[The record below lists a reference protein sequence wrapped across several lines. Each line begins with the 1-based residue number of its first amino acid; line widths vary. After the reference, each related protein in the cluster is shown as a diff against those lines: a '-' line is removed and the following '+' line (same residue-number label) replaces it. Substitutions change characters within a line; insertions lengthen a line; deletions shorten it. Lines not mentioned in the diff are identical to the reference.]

1 MAPKHEDQLIGKTF
15 EKCRILAKLGTGGM
29 GSVWLAEHFGLGR
42 KVAVKILPPEM
53 GRDPEYVARFMREAT
68 TAGRMEHPNIV
79 QIHDVGYAEGRHFI
93 VMQYVDGESLSTVVE
108 NLGAMEPKDAAKI
121 AAGMLRGLQHAHE
134 EGVVHRDV
142 KPDNVLIT
150 KGDEPKLLDFGLAIE
165 TETALQIT
173 KDGMVVG
180 TPYYLAPEQARGQK
194 ATPLCDVYAA
204 GVTLYYLLTGKRPYV
219 GATALAV
226 LNKHI
231 HEPPVPPIKHRQGI
245 PKPLNDI
252 VLKMMAKK
260 PADRYQSAAAAAND
274 LEAFLKGKEIA
285 VRVPRQLPLGLDRL
299 SRRQQIIAAA
309 SGGGGLL
316 LLLILLVVALSGGK
330 PPPEP
335 TGDAPPKPAP
345 VAEAPESVKLAAC
358 IKFDT
363 DNRGNSEMYPEILTR
378 YENFVASTAS
388 ALYVEKGKEAKKAFY
403 DFAENQAVLG
413 LDKIL
418 KESDPY
424 KRVRLLGEYPRALRD
439 ITSIEKRH
447 HEESTRARDEADR
460 KYLADEKKLDGLIR
474 DGKFKEAGAL
484 LEVLLGVAQGSSRER
499 LDRLKAQL
507 PRLEREYDDALL
519 RRLTENFGLVHSSFT
534 ESLNKRETVAAYLR
548 VTKFL
553 KDLVDPAERQRSR
566 VPGLNYETLIHASTE
581 SGFKDTS
588 VAQVR
593 TSLATAFV
601 NAQDT
606 LSYRVL
612 SDLQDALDIEYLITS
627 AVRGMEVLSRTPT
640 EIRFV
645 TLNQAG
651 RMAINEKGLVFQP
664 KAGVERKI
672 EARQLHPEDLV
683 MLAAASE
690 GVSVERLFE
699 TNDLLARSIG
709 TAYLYSTV
717 PERWA
722 QAIRWFRRAEELGL
736 QGLNFRLAGF
746 RENGYQ
752 EVRERIAA
760 SMELLLKKN
769 FEGAKQPLAAVQAG
783 WAHDPALKDQIGRAM
798 ASILVAEILHH
809 DRMRDYAKVKQ
820 AARTLRSAY
829 KGLYR
834 EEDVFAPYAQALRQT
849 GTWGPAGSLLND
861 DWTWDG
867 KTQGTAA
874 PVDDE
879 TKLGRGLRLKPE
891 KSIELSPAKTRGAT
905 GVMVELTVANP
916 FTGFSTGIKFDASSK
931 DGKARKLVV
940 RDTGEVALYE
950 IDGLDER
957 RTEFGSLGKKLG
969 PAQWIEVGFIAE
981 GGDLVCFVGERPIFL
996 VSASIPTDRD
1006 ICLWSSADANFRLV
1020 RLRK

>member
-1 MAPKHEDQLIGKTF
+1 MGPKHEDQLIGKTF

-108 NLGAMEPKDAAKI
+108 NLGAMEPKDAARI

-204 GVTLYYLLTGKRPYV
+204 GVTLYYLLTGKRPFV

-231 HEPPVPPIKHRQGI
+231 HEPPVAPNKHRPSI

-260 PADRYQSAAAAAND
+260 PADRYQSAGAAAND
-274 LEAFLKGKEIA
+274 LEAFLKGKQIE
-285 VRVPRQLPLGLDRL
+285 VRVPVQLPLGLDRL
-299 SRRQQIIAAA
+299 TPKQRIIAAISA
-309 SGGGGLL
+309 AGGFLVLLVLLIAAFSGGR
-316 LLLILLVVALSGGK
+316 

-335 TGDAPPKPAP
+335 VKDPVKPPP
-345 VAEAPESVKLAAC
+345 VAEAPESIKLSAC
-358 IKFDT
+358 VKFDT
-363 DNRGNSEMYPEILTR
+363 DNRGKVEMYPEILTT
-378 YENFVASTAS
+378 YENYINSTAS
-388 ALYVEKGKEAKKAFY
+388 EVYVKKAQEAKKAFY
-403 DFAENQAVLG
+403 DFADKLAIQE

-424 KRVRLLGEYPRALRD
+424 NRVRLLAQFPRPLREL
-439 ITSIEKRH
+439 TSIEKRH
-447 HEESTRARDEADR
+447 HEETSRAYDESNR
-460 KYLADEKKLDGLIR
+460 KYQSDEKKLDLLIH
-474 DGKFKEAGAL
+474 DGKFKDAGVL
-484 LEVLLGVAQGSSRER
+484 LELLLGIAQGTSLER
-499 LDRLKAQL
+499 LNRLKNEL
-507 PRLEREYDDALL
+507 PRIEREFEDALL
-519 RRLTENFGLVHSSFT
+519 RRLSENFGLVHSSFSD
-534 ESLNKRETVAAYLR
+534 SLGKRETLAAYGR

-553 KDLVDPAERQRSR
+553 KEIVDPAERQRSR
-566 VPGLNYETLIHASTE
+566 VPGINYETLINAS
-581 SGFKDTS
+581 SDAGFKDTS

-612 SDLQDALDIEYLITS
+612 SDLQDALDLEYLVTA
-627 AVRGMEVLSRTPT
+627 AVRGLEVLSQGST
-640 EIRFV
+640 EVRFV
-645 TLNQAG
+645 TLKQVG
-651 RMAINEKGLVFQP
+651 RMTINQNGLVFQP
-664 KAGVERKI
+664 KGGVERKI
-672 EARQLHPEDLV
+672 EARKLLPEDLV

-690 GVSVERLFE
+690 KVTVEKLFD

-709 TAYLYSTV
+709 AAYLYSPV
-717 PERWA
+717 ADRWA
-722 QAIRWFRRAEELGL
+722 QAIKWFRQAEQLGL

-746 RENGYQ
+746 REQGYQ

-760 SMELLLKKN
+760 STAMLDKKN
-769 FEGAKQPLAAVQAG
+769 FDGAKQPLADIEAG

-798 ASILVAEILHH
+798 ASILVAEVRYH
-809 DRMRDYAKVKQ
+809 DRMRDFARLKK
-820 AARTLRSAY
+820 AARKLRADY
-829 KGLYR
+829 RGLYR
-834 EEDVFAPYAQALRQT
+834 EEDVFLPYAQALRLT
-849 GTWGPAGSLLND
+849 GDWVPAGNVFND

-867 KTQGTAA
+867 KAKSAEA
-874 PVDDE
+874 PVLDE
-879 TKLGRGLRLKPE
+879 TGKQRGLRLKPE
-891 KSIELSPAKTRGAT
+891 KSIELSPLKTRGVT
-905 GVMVELTVANP
+905 GVRVELSVGSP
-916 FTGFSTGIKFDASSK
+916 FSSFAAGIRFDASSK
-931 DGKARKLVV
+931 DGKARKLLV
-940 RDTGEVALYE
+940 RDTGEVALLE
-950 IDGLDER
+950 VDGLEEKRID
-957 RTEFGSLGKKLG
+957 FGSLPKKLG
-969 PAQWIEVGFIAE
+969 PGQWIELGIIAE
-981 GGDLVCFVGERPIFL
+981 GGDLVCFVADRPLFM
-996 VSASIPTDRD
+996 VSGSIPADRD
-1006 ICLWSSADANFRLV
+1006 IGFWSSADANFRLV
-1020 RLRK
+1020 YLRK